1 MVAEPSGTAPPARH
15 SFGIGARMAM
25 VVCALLGVLTAA
37 GGVWRYLRIQHDL
50 VRLEFIRQRA
60 SAESAAAQLTSG
72 IETLR
77 RDVAF
82 LAAAPAVQSFLRAR
96 RHGGIDP
103 VDRLTERQWRQRLA
117 ELFEA
122 RLSYTPEYFQIRL
135 INAAGPGRELIRV
148 ERSGKAVNTVSDEQL
163 QEKGQRAYFQQ
174 ARQSPPGAVYLSR
187 VELNE
192 EHGRISEPRIPSLRA
207 ATVIADPGG
216 DPFAI
221 LVITKNL
228 QPRFDKMLAAQADRH
243 TLYLFDENLDFL
255 LHPNPSHS
263 FGFQLGT
270 PFRVTQQ
277 FPGLRETLL
286 ASGPPEAVVDDL
298 LTGESTLA
306 TLSRVQPDAG
316 VSSRSFGVLLTTRYA
331 DAIAPLIE
339 RRWQLVAFNLLVVV
353 VTSGTVLFF
362 SRRLTRPLRE
372 ITAAVR
378 SFGKGGQDLPLP
390 LTATDEA
397 GVLARAFD
405 AMSGEVRRHAA
416 ELEAEVAERRR
427 TAEALSV
434 SEQRLRFALAAAR
447 AGAWE
452 WDLTTDKTLWDES
465 VDAMAAIDPKTFRG
479 TIDSWLGLMHPEDV
493 GNVPEAKRQ
502 TVEEDQPYAVEF
514 RIRGREGDWR
524 HWSARGDLVRSED
537 GRPLKLIGISWDV
550 TQARLAEERIRQYAA
565 ELERKNREMEQFVYS
580 VSHDLKSPL
589 VTCKGFT
596 GILKE
601 DLAEGRI
608 AEALDSAQRVER
620 ATAHMGRLIEDLL
633 QLSRVGRVANKSEAV
648 QVSALVGELAE
659 ELRLAAK
666 PGVLVEVD
674 AGMPVIDA
682 DPMAISRLFQNLL
695 VNAFQY
701 GCSAAQPRITVGS
714 RMAGGEVLFFVR
726 DNGPGIAA
734 EYHEKI
740 FGLFQ
745 RLEANQGGTGIGLA
759 IVSKIMEVHEG
770 RAWVESAP
778 GAGATF
784 WLAFPSHILAGLEPA
799 LPRSTP

>member
-1 MVAEPSGTAPPARH
+1 
-15 SFGIGARMAM
+15 MAA
-25 VVCALLGVLTAA
+25 VVCALLAVLTAA
-37 GGVWRYLRIQHDL
+37 GGVWRYIRIENDL

-60 SAESAAAQLTSG
+60 AAESAAAQLTSG

-96 RHGGIDP
+96 RHGGTDP
-103 VDRLTERQWRQRLA
+103 VDHLTEQQWRQRLA
-117 ELFEA
+117 ELLEA
-122 RLSYTPEYFQIRL
+122 RLYYTPEYFQIRL

-163 QEKGQRAYFQQ
+163 QEKGHRAYFQQ

-207 ATVIADPGG
+207 STVIPDPGG

-228 QPRFDKMLAAQADRH
+228 QPRFDKMLAAQTDRH

-255 LHPNPSHS
+255 LHPNSSHS

-286 ASGPPEAVVDDL
+286 AGGPQEAVVDDL
-298 LTGESTLA
+298 LSGQSTLV
-306 TLSRVQPDAG
+306 TLSRVQPDPG
-316 VSSRSFGVLLTTRYA
+316 VSSRSYGVLLTTKYT

-339 RRWQLVAFNLLVVV
+339 RRWQLVAFNLLVIAL
-353 VTSGTVLFF
+353 TSGTVLFF
-362 SRRLTRPLRE
+362 SRRLTRPLRD
-372 ITAAVR
+372 ITAAVNG
-378 SFGKGGQDLPLP
+378 FGQGARDLQLPLE
-390 LTATDEA
+390 ATDEA

-405 AMSGEVRRHAA
+405 AMARDVRQRAT

-434 SEQRLRFALAAAR
+434 SERRLRFALGAAR

-452 WDLTTDKTLWDES
+452 WDLETDQTIWDES
-465 VDAMAAIDPKTFRG
+465 VEAMAAIDPKSFHG
-479 TIDSWLGLMHPEDV
+479 TLDSWLELMHPEDV

-502 TVEEDQPYAVEF
+502 AVEENQPYAVEF
-514 RIRGREGDWR
+514 RIRGPEGDWR
-524 HWSARGDLVRSED
+524 HWSSRGDLVRRED

-550 TQARLAEERIRQYAA
+550 TEARQAQERIRAYAA

-601 DLAEGRI
+601 DLAEGKI
-608 AEALDSAQRVER
+608 AEALDSAHRVER
-620 ATAHMGRLIEDLL
+620 ATHHMTRLIEDLL

-648 QVSALVGELAE
+648 AVSALVKQLAE
-659 ELRLAAK
+659 ELRLTSNPA
-666 PGVLVEVD
+666 VQIEVEAD
-674 AGMPVIDA
+674 MPVLDA
-682 DPMAISRLFQNLL
+682 DPVAVSRLFQNLL
-695 VNAFQY
+695 VNALQH

-714 RMAGGEVLFFVR
+714 RMAADEVLFFVR
-726 DNGPGIAA
+726 DNGPGVPA

-745 RLEANQGGTGIGLA
+745 RLEANQNGTGIGLA

-770 RAWVESAP
+770 RAWIESRP

-784 WLAFPSHILAGLEPA
+784 WLAFPSHALARLEPA

>member
-1 MVAEPSGTAPPARH
+1 
-15 SFGIGARMAM
+15 
-25 VVCALLGVLTAA
+25 
-37 GGVWRYLRIQHDL
+37 
-50 VRLEFIRQRA
+50 
-60 SAESAAAQLTSG
+60 
-72 IETLR
+72 
-77 RDVAF
+77 
-82 LAAAPAVQSFLRAR
+82 
-96 RHGGIDP
+96 
-103 VDRLTERQWRQRLA
+103 
-117 ELFEA
+117 
-122 RLSYTPEYFQIRL
+122 
-135 INAAGPGRELIRV
+135 
-148 ERSGKAVNTVSDEQL
+148 
-163 QEKGQRAYFQQ
+163 
-174 ARQSPPGAVYLSR
+174 
-187 VELNE
+187 
-192 EHGRISEPRIPSLRA
+192 
-207 ATVIADPGG
+207 
-216 DPFAI
+216 
-221 LVITKNL
+221 
-228 QPRFDKMLAAQADRH
+228 
-243 TLYLFDENLDFL
+243 
-255 LHPNPSHS
+255 
-263 FGFQLGT
+263 
-270 PFRVTQQ
+270 
-277 FPGLRETLL
+277 
-286 ASGPPEAVVDDL
+286 
-298 LTGESTLA
+298 
-306 TLSRVQPDAG
+306 
-316 VSSRSFGVLLTTRYA
+316 
-331 DAIAPLIE
+331 
-339 RRWQLVAFNLLVVV
+339 
-353 VTSGTVLFF
+353 
-362 SRRLTRPLRE
+362 
-372 ITAAVR
+372 
-378 SFGKGGQDLPLP
+378 
-390 LTATDEA
+390 
-397 GVLARAFD
+397 
-405 AMSGEVRRHAA
+405 
-416 ELEAEVAERRR
+416 
-427 TAEALSV
+427 
-434 SEQRLRFALAAAR
+434 
-447 AGAWE
+447 
-452 WDLTTDKTLWDES
+452 
-465 VDAMAAIDPKTFRG
+465 
-479 TIDSWLGLMHPEDV
+479 
-493 GNVPEAKRQ
+493 
-502 TVEEDQPYAVEF
+502 
-514 RIRGREGDWR
+514 
-524 HWSARGDLVRSED
+524 LVRSED